1 MSATQE
7 KALST
12 ANTQGYL
19 NLIIA
24 AKIISQFSSLC
35 TPFHQKG
42 GV

>member
-1 MSATQE
+1 MNTTQE

-12 ANTQGYL
+12 ANTQGDL

-24 AKIISQFSSLC
+24 EKIISQFFSLC
-35 TPFHQKG
+35 TPFYQKG